1 MARSTKKGPF
11 IDEKLKKKVDKA
23 NKENSKK
30 IILTWSRSSIITP
43 EMIGLTIS
51 VHNGRKHIPIYITE
65 NLVGHSLGEFSPTRT
80 FKSHEKGRK

>member
-11 IDEKLKKKVDKA
+11 IDEKLKTKVDKA

-65 NLVGHSLGEFSPTRT
+65 NLVGHALGEFSPTRT

>member
-1 MARSTKKGPF
+1 MARSVKKGPF
-11 IDEKLKKKVDKA
+11 IDEKLKIKVDKA

-43 EMIGLTIS
+43 EMIGHTIS

-65 NLVGHSLGEFSPTRT
+65 NLVGHALGEFSPTRT

>member
-11 IDEKLKKKVDKA
+11 IDEKLKAKIDKA

-30 IILTWSRSSIITP
+30 IILTWSRSSIIIP

-65 NLVGHSLGEFSPTRT
+65 NLVGHALGEFSPTRT